1 MCRYFSGSSL
11 QRTGN
16 KDARSSSAS
25 RQRLTHA
32 LQQRLGFTETAL
44 GIGEN
49 MVCSFS
55 KIKICMG
62 TCEREEEG

>member
-1 MCRYFSGSSL
+1 M
-11 QRTGN
+11 
-16 KDARSSSAS
+16 
-25 RQRLTHA
+25 
-32 LQQRLGFTETAL
+32 GFTETAL